1 MIVFF
6 SEPESNED
14 TTETASQQLATQ
26 RLSEV
31 KTTTQEITGTDA
43 TISLKIPRWPR
54 TAKVKLRRTE
64 DNHVVPDHFENPVV
78 DPGNSKRGKKAEITQ
93 KPILRQTTG
102 SRNAKLQ
109 ECKSIQ
115 VVPEESVHVTQMNE
129 VFAEA
134 VSVQSSA
141 LSPHHEKATTKPPRG
156 RKTKQRL
163 TKPLQPEEEEAVS
176 EEPPP
181 DNNKPENPCPT
192 LRKNTRGKTT
202 KTDDVQAAAVEKR
215 NLKSAPPVRAKRGR
229 INKQESVEKET
240 SPSQEPVKILGRAR
254 KVEQDPVE
262 PSTVQN
268 YEQELSKE
276 GEAPVDIE
284 PTKAEPHMATRTR
297 RAQKATQVKQ
307 LAKSDDLQKSAA
319 ISLADKPARGR
330 RGKRV
335 VDDVPALVPEETPE
349 LKADDENNEEQEAKV
364 VKKRA
369 KIVRKRNDDPET
381 IPAKRTRRG
390 ASLPP
395 VETKLESADLESK
408 SESYSKELPKRG
420 RRAAKASAEVAILSG
435 EELMTAVG
443 EDANMPVKS
452 VKWKSDVEVFE
463 IQKLTPVKPVRGRK
477 SKASAGVDTKSQKD
491 SSKIEE
497 KYLSDKVEVQA
508 TKRARRGAVIVEV
521 DSKSRREHVE
531 LETQPKTRRGRL
543 AKK

>member
-1 MIVFF
+1 M
-6 SEPESNED
+6 
-14 TTETASQQLATQ
+14 
-26 RLSEV
+26 
-31 KTTTQEITGTDA
+31 
-43 TISLKIPRWPR
+43 
-54 TAKVKLRRTE
+54 
-64 DNHVVPDHFENPVV
+64 VPDHFENPVV

-109 ECKSIQ
+109 ECKSIK

-141 LSPHHEKATTKPPRG
+141 LSPHHGKAATKSTRG
-156 RKTKQRL
+156 RQTKQRL
-163 TKPLQPEEEEAVS
+163 TKPFQPEEEEAVS
-176 EEPPP
+176 EEQSP
-181 DNNKPENPCPT
+181 DDNKAENPCPT

-202 KTDDVQAAAVEKR
+202 KTDDVHAAAGEKR

-240 SPSQEPVKILGRAR
+240 SPSREPVKVLGRAR

-262 PSTVQN
+262 LSTVQN

-276 GEAPVDIE
+276 AEAPVDTK
-284 PTKAEPHMATRTR
+284 PTKVEPHMATRTR

-330 RGKRV
+330 RGKPV
-335 VDDVPALVPEETPE
+335 VDDVPALMPEERPE
-349 LKADDENNEEQEAKV
+349 LKAEDENNEEQEAKV

-369 KIVRKRNDDPET
+369 KIVRKRIDDPET
-381 IPAKRTRRG
+381 IPAKRTCRG

-420 RRAAKASAEVAILSG
+420 RRAAKPSAEVGVLSG

-443 EDANMPVKS
+443 EDANMLVKS
-452 VKWKSDVEVFE
+452 VQWKSDVEVFE
-463 IQKLTPVKPVRGRK
+463 IPKLTPVKPVRGRK
-477 SKASAGVDTKSQKD
+477 SKAGAGVDAKSQKD

-497 KYLSDKVEVQA
+497 KSLSDKVEVQA
-508 TKRARRGAVIVEV
+508 PKRARRGAVIVEV
-521 DSKSRREHVE
+521 DSKSPKEHVE
-531 LETQPKTRRGRL
+531 PETQPKTRRGRL

>member
-1 MIVFF
+1 M
-6 SEPESNED
+6 
-14 TTETASQQLATQ
+14 
-26 RLSEV
+26 
-31 KTTTQEITGTDA
+31 KTTTQEITETDT
-43 TISLKIPRWPR
+43 TIILKKPRWPR
-54 TAKVKLRRTE
+54 TAKVKLRSVE

-93 KPILRQTTG
+93 KPILRQRTG

-109 ECKSIQ
+109 ECKSIK
-115 VVPEESVHVTQMNE
+115 VVPEESVYVTQMNE

-141 LSPHHEKATTKPPRG
+141 LSPHHGKAATKPTRG

-163 TKPLQPEEEEAVS
+163 TKPFQPEEEEAVS
-176 EEPPP
+176 EEQSP
-181 DNNKPENPCPT
+181 DNNKPENPCPI
-192 LRKNTRGKTT
+192 LRKNTRGKMT

-240 SPSQEPVKILGRAR
+240 SPSREPVKILGRAR

-276 GEAPVDIE
+276 AEAPVDTK
-284 PTKAEPHMATRTR
+284 PTKVEPHMATRTR
-297 RAQKATQVKQ
+297 RAQKATQVEQ

-335 VDDVPALVPEETPE
+335 VDDVPALTPEEKPE
-349 LKADDENNEEQEAKV
+349 LKAEDENNEEQEAKV

-369 KIVRKRNDDPET
+369 KIVRNNDPET

-395 VETKLESADLESK
+395 VETKLESADLDSK

-420 RRAAKASAEVAILSG
+420 RRAAKPSAEVAMLSG

-443 EDANMPVKS
+443 EAAHMPAKS
-452 VKWKSDVEVFE
+452 VQWKSDVEVFE
-463 IQKLTPVKPVRGRK
+463 IQKLSPVKPVRGRK
-477 SKASAGVDTKSQKD
+477 TKAGAGVDTKSQKD
-491 SSKIEE
+491 SSRIEE

-521 DSKSRREHVE
+521 DSKRQRERVE
-531 LETQPKTRRGRL
+531 PETQPKTRRGRL